1 LQVIENIVELR
12 LPVFDRRPT
21 PIDRFNMLPE
31 IAGLAFHAGL
41 KLLSAGAFGVVVFAT
56 LGVSLD
62 SRALLR
68 GQFKAAACGQKKAK
82 WLISNRDWCSPKLR

>member
-1 LQVIENIVELR
+1 MQVIENIVELR

-62 SRALLR
+62 SRSVVEGPVQGCCMR
-68 GQFKAAACGQKKAK
+68 SKKAK